1 MDEKTLYVEGGLLFA
16 RLPGEPRGKGAGR
29 AVRRGAHMGITT
41 DAKTRQWMSEAVD
54 RLEEAW
60 SYGPLDR
67 GVGVEII
74 CVKAR
79 PKRLLR
85 KKDPDDRLWC
95 EGKPDADNVSKIVCD
110 SLTDAG
116 VLRDDAK
123 VVLLI
128 VHTLYAAR
136 DEGPCTEIM
145 LFDVQEFPP
154 RRRM

>member
-1 MDEKTLYVEGGLLFA
+1 MGEVLLDV

-29 AVRRGAHMGITT
+29 AVRRGAHMGIAT

-67 GVGVEII
+67 GVGVHIDCI
-74 CVKAR
+74 KAR

-85 KKDPDDRLWC
+85 KKDPDERMWC
-95 EGKPDADNVSKIVCD
+95 DGKPDADNVSKIVCD

-123 VVLLI
+123 VALL
-128 VHTLYAAR
+128 VVRTLYAAR
-136 DEGPCTEIM
+136 DEGPCTQIRV
-145 LFDVQEFPP
+145 FDVPPFPTSQGDAH
-154 RRRM
+154 